1 MPKLGKLILIY
12 FSILLLSL
20 SLNFAPVFA
29 FPSTSTNYKLEGE
42 FGDFGGAKSSANYRL
57 TDTGGGFAPGI
68 GTSSNYRNCS
78 GFQCVIAEV
87 PKITFSLSTNVIN
100 LWTLTTGLVNT
111 NSHTMTVITNVGG
124 YNVTVV
130 EDGNLRNGAHDIN
143 DVSDGA
149 VNAGSEEYGL
159 ATSDI
164 DSGLDIALDANC
176 GSGPYS
182 ATGVNAS
189 PKKIAKATG
198 PTYSSGETNTICYA
212 ASIAT
217 DTASGS
223 YNQVLTYIATGN
235 F

>member
-1 MPKLGKLILIY
+1 MPKFGKLILIY
-12 FSILLLSL
+12 FSIFLLSL
-20 SLNFAPVFA
+20 SLNLDFVFA
-29 FPSTSTNYKLEGE
+29 FPSSSANYKLEGE
-42 FGDFGGAKSSANYRL
+42 FGNFGGAKSSANYRL

-68 GTSSNYRNCS
+68 TTSGNYRNCS

-87 PKITFSLSTNVIN
+87 PKITFSLSTNAIN
-100 LWTLTTGLVNT
+100 LGTLSTGSVNT

-143 DVSDGA
+143 DVSGGTVD
-149 VNAGSEEYGL
+149 AGTEEYGL
-159 ATSDI
+159 STTDTDA
-164 DSGLDIALDANC
+164 GLDIALDATC
-176 GSGPYS
+176 GSGPYN

-189 PKKIAKATG
+189 PKKIAKAVG

-223 YNQVLTYIATGN
+223 YTQILTYIATGN